1 MISWSRI
8 PSSET
13 KRSPSRNTASWFVI
27 WAFFNPDSARRKHCY
42 LLLGMIVSPAYVL
55 LANHLLHSLPPVER
69 SNGAQVLAQLVQ
81 SVHHHKLKPPS
92 YRDGLHASGKQTA
105 YRRAGRA

>member
-27 WAFFNPDSARRKHCY
+27 WAFFTLTQHVVNIAIY
-42 LLLGMIVSPAYVL
+42 F
-55 LANHLLHSLPPVER
+55 
-69 SNGAQVLAQLVQ
+69 
-81 SVHHHKLKPPS
+81 
-92 YRDGLHASGKQTA
+92 
-105 YRRAGRA
+105 